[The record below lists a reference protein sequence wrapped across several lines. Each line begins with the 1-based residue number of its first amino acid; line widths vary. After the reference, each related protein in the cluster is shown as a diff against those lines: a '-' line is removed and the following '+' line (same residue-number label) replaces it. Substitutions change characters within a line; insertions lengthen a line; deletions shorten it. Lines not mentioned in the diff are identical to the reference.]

1 MLAQQQPKIVG
12 GSGGWIGNFSV
23 LERFLGRIQLDELL

>member
-1 MLAQQQPKIVG
+1 MLAQQQLVIVG
-12 GSGGWIGNFSV
+12 GSGGRIGNFQF